1 MTIKKM
7 FKITTTSQKES
18 KDSKRI
24 AAMEDGNDS
33 EQEKTE
39 VTAFKKQQS
48 KWQSILQTKTWTRQK
63 HIQKWKIMLLL
74 RTPDSQ
80 TRRVQ
85 KKNQGKNYAKTQK
98 AVYIPIM
105 VSKKMCWTF
114 MIFCSCPST
123 STLQPMCPS
132 CQMSDQLIYSP
143 LDTQN
148 HFKQF
153 PVKAS
158 SLAFTSVTPS
168 FARKGR

>member
-1 MTIKKM
+1 MENNATTANSRFTDKK
-7 FKITTTSQKES
+7 SAKEES
-18 KDSKRI
+18 EKKLCKD
-24 AAMEDGNDS
+24 
-33 EQEKTE
+33 TE
-39 VTAFKKQQS
+39 GSVHTNNG
-48 KWQSILQTKTWTRQK
+48 L
-63 HIQKWKIMLLL
+63 
-74 RTPDSQ
+74 
-80 TRRVQ
+80 
-85 KKNQGKNYAKTQK
+85 
-98 AVYIPIM
+98 
-105 VSKKMCWTF
+105 KKMCWTF

-153 PVKAS
+153 LVKAS